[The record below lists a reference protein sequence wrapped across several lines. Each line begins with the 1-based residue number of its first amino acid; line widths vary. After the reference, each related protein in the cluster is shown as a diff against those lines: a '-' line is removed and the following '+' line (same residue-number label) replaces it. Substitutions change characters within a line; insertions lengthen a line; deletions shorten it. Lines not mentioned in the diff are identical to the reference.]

1 MNASD
6 VLQRFG
12 ELPFVLEL
20 ELGTLSMTIGE
31 IFQLQ
36 EGSVLRTDH
45 PAGAPF
51 PLYASNVKL
60 AEAEIIVI
68 DNTVS
73 VRIQKML
80 KKGAAAGHV
89 TNSAG
94 GKATK

>member
-6 VLQRFG
+6 VLKRFG
-12 ELPFVLEL
+12 ELPFVVEL
-20 ELGTLSMTIGE
+20 ELGTLSMSIGE

-51 PLYASNVKL
+51 PLFASNVKL
-60 AEAEIIVI
+60 AEAEVIVI

-73 VRIQKML
+73 VRVQKML
-80 KKGAAAGHV
+80 QK
-89 TNSAG
+89 SSSG
-94 GKATK
+94 GGNATD

>member
-20 ELGTLSMTIGE
+20 ELGTLSMSIGD

-51 PLYASNVKL
+51 PLFASNVKL
-60 AEAEIIVI
+60 AEAEVIVI
-68 DNTVS
+68 DDTVS
-73 VRIQKML
+73 VRVQRMLQKS
-80 KKGAAAGHV
+80 G
-89 TNSAG
+89 SG
-94 GKATK
+94 GGNATD

>member
-6 VLQRFG
+6 VLKRFG
-12 ELPFVLEL
+12 ELPFVVEL
-20 ELGTLSMTIGE
+20 ELGTLSMSIGE

-51 PLYASNVKL
+51 PLFASNVKL
-60 AEAEIIVI
+60 AEAEVIVI

-73 VRIQKML
+73 VRVQKML
-80 KKGAAAGHV
+80 QKS
-89 TNSAG
+89 SAG
-94 GKATK
+94 GGNATD

>member
-20 ELGTLSMTIGE
+20 ELGTLSMSIGD

-45 PAGAPF
+45 PAGTPF
-51 PLYASNVKL
+51 PLFASNVKL
-60 AEAEIIVI
+60 AEAEVIVI
-68 DNTVS
+68 DDTVS
-73 VRIQKML
+73 VRVQRMLQKS
-80 KKGAAAGHV
+80 G
-89 TNSAG
+89 SG
-94 GKATK
+94 GGNATD

>member
-1 MNASD
+1 MIASD

-20 ELGTLSMTIGE
+20 ELGTLSMSIGD

-51 PLYASNVKL
+51 PLFASNVKL
-60 AEAEIIVI
+60 AEAEVIVI
-68 DNTVS
+68 DDTVS
-73 VRIQKML
+73 VRVQRMLQKS
-80 KKGAAAGHV
+80 G
-89 TNSAG
+89 SG
-94 GKATK
+94 GGNATD

>member
-12 ELPFVLEL
+12 ELPFVVEL

-45 PAGAPF
+45 PAGTPF
-51 PLYASNVKL
+51 PLFAGNVKL
-60 AEAEIIVI
+60 AEAEVIVI
-68 DNTVS
+68 DDTVS
-73 VRIQKML
+73 VRVQKML
-80 KKGAAAGHV
+80 QKSG
-89 TNSAG
+89 TG
-94 GKATK
+94 GGNATD

>member
-1 MNASD
+1 MNGSD

-45 PAGAPF
+45 AAGAPF
-51 PLYASNVKL
+51 PLFASNVKL
-60 AEAEIIVI
+60 AEAEVIVI
-68 DNTVS
+68 DDTVS
-73 VRIQKML
+73 VRVQRMLQKS
-80 KKGAAAGHV
+80 G
-89 TNSAG
+89 TG
-94 GKATK
+94 GGNATE

>member
-1 MNASD
+1 VMDASD

-20 ELGTLSMTIGE
+20 ELGTLSMTIGD

-51 PLYASNVKL
+51 PLFASDVKL
-60 AEAEIIVI
+60 AESEVIVI
-68 DNTVS
+68 DDTVS
-73 VRIQKML
+73 VRVQKML
-80 KKGAAAGHV
+80 QKSGSGGGNAA
-89 TNSAG
+89 N
-94 GKATK
+94 

>member
-6 VLQRFG
+6 VLKRFG
-12 ELPFVLEL
+12 DLPFVVEL
-20 ELGTLSMTIGE
+20 ELGTLSMSIGE

-51 PLYASNVKL
+51 PLFASNVKL
-60 AEAEIIVI
+60 AEAEVIVI

-73 VRIQKML
+73 VRVQKML
-80 KKGAAAGHV
+80 QKSS
-89 TNSAG
+89 TG
-94 GKATK
+94 GGNATD

>member
-6 VLQRFG
+6 VLKRFG
-12 ELPFVLEL
+12 ELPFVVEL
-20 ELGTLSMTIGE
+20 ELGMLSMSIGE

-51 PLYASNVKL
+51 PLFASNVKL
-60 AEAEIIVI
+60 AEAEVIVI

-73 VRIQKML
+73 VRVQKML
-80 KKGAAAGHV
+80 QKSS
-89 TNSAG
+89 TG
-94 GKATK
+94 GGNATD

>member
-20 ELGTLSMTIGE
+20 ELGTLSMTIGD

-51 PLYASNVKL
+51 PLFASNVKL
-60 AEAEIIVI
+60 AEAEVIVI
-68 DNTVS
+68 DDTVS
-73 VRIQKML
+73 VRVQKML
-80 KKGAAAGHV
+80 QKNG
-89 TNSAG
+89 SG
-94 GKATK
+94 GGNATD

>member
-12 ELPFVLEL
+12 ELPFVVEL
-20 ELGTLSMTIGE
+20 ELGTLSLSIGE

-45 PAGAPF
+45 AAGAPF
-51 PLYASNVKL
+51 PLFASNVQV
-60 AEAEIIVI
+60 AEAEVI
-68 DNTVS
+68 MIDDTVS

-80 KKGAAAGHV
+80 QK
-89 TNSAG
+89 SASG
-94 GKATK
+94 GGNATH

>member
-12 ELPFVLEL
+12 ELPFVVEL
-20 ELGTLSMTIGE
+20 ELGTLSMTIGD

-51 PLYASNVKL
+51 PLFASNVKL
-60 AEAEIIVI
+60 AEAEVIVI
-68 DNTVS
+68 DGTVS
-73 VRIQKML
+73 VRVQKML
-80 KKGAAAGHV
+80 QKSGGSGGNA
-89 TNSAG
+89 TN
-94 GKATK
+94 

>member
-1 MNASD
+1 MNSSD

-20 ELGTLSMTIGE
+20 ELGTLSMTIGD

-51 PLYASNVKL
+51 PLFASNVKL
-60 AEAEIIVI
+60 AEAEVIVI
-68 DNTVS
+68 DDTVS
-73 VRIQKML
+73 VRVQKML
-80 KKGAAAGHV
+80 QKTG
-89 TNSAG
+89 SG
-94 GKATK
+94 GGNATD